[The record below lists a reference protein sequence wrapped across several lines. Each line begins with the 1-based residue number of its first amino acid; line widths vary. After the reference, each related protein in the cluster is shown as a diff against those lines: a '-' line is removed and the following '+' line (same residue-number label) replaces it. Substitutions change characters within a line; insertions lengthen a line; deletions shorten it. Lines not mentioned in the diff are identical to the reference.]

1 MHAPRILTIILAGG
15 TGGRLGALTEHRAKP
30 AMPVAGS
37 YRLIDIPLSNLH
49 NSGFSDVWIVEQ
61 YKPKSLNDHLVS
73 GRPWDLDRTNGGLR
87 VLPPY
92 QGGEGEGFAEGNA
105 DALYRQADYIREYDP
120 DLVLVLSADHLYRLD
135 YRDVVATH
143 EEANAA
149 LTVVTTKIR
158 NNPSDHGVVE
168 AADGEVAGFEY
179 KPENPKTD
187 RVAAEIFLYD
197 AAVLLSAMDELMEK
211 EGKLEDYGDQL
222 IPYLVRTEK
231 VAEHRL
237 DGYWRD
243 MGTPRSYHQGHM
255 DLIDGR
261 GLVFDD
267 PKWPILSAA
276 PRRLP
281 GYVGD
286 GAQVSG
292 SLLAPGSRVEGTVRR
307 SVIGPGAV
315 VEAGAD
321 VESCVILGDVRVR
334 SGARLRNAIVDADAV
349 IGGGTELD
357 GAQLDPD
364 AGVVVVGA
372 DGAVDAPSSS

>member
-1 MHAPRILTIILAGG
+1 MT
-15 TGGRLGALTEHRAKP
+15 
-30 AMPVAGS
+30 
-37 YRLIDIPLSNLH
+37 
-49 NSGFSDVWIVEQ
+49 
-61 YKPKSLNDHLVS
+61 
-73 GRPWDLDRTNGGLR
+73 
-87 VLPPY
+87 
-92 QGGEGEGFAEGNA
+92 
-105 DALYRQADYIREYDP
+105 
-120 DLVLVLSADHLYRLD
+120 
-135 YRDVVATH
+135 
-143 EEANAA
+143 
-149 LTVVTTKIR
+149 
-158 NNPSDHGVVE
+158 
-168 AADGEVAGFEY
+168 GFEY
-179 KPENPKTD
+179 KPEKPKTD

-197 AAVLLSAMDELMEK
+197 AGVLLTAMDELMEK

-243 MGTPRSYHQGHM
+243 MGTPESYHQGHM

-286 GAQVSG
+286 GARVAG
-292 SLLAPGSRVEGTVRR
+292 SLLAPGSRVEGAVRR
-307 SVIGPGAV
+307 SVIGPGAL

-321 VESCVILGDVRVR
+321 VESCVILGDVRIS
-334 SGARLRNAIVDADAV
+334 SGARLRNAIVDAGAV

-357 GAQLDPD
+357 GAQLDPE

-372 DGAVDAPSSS
+372 GGSVDTPPAS